1 MVALDLQLFV
11 MSFCQNSN
19 IKEAD
24 ICALLHHYPQVI
36 NSVALKVQKK
46 RQIHTGQMILNK
58 HESDSGSE

>member
-24 ICALLHHYPQVI
+24 ICALLHHFPQVI

-46 RQIHTGQMILNK
+46 KANK
-58 HESDSGSE
+58 YWANDS